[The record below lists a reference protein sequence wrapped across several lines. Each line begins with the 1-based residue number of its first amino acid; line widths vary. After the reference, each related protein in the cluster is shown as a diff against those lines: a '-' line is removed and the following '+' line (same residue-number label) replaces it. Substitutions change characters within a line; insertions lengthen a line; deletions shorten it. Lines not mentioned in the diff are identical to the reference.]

1 MDKKDK
7 VFIIITCILFFTLL
21 CTGGTA
27 VHYKNK
33 YGRLVEQNRMELTIA
48 RNTAAVLSDTI
59 TRAREEVG
67 AIGESLGKQRTSVAE
82 LREIFTEI
90 RARYEKMEDLLNS
103 VGVNNF
109 DIRTDYSSTAITN
122 EEQVGE
128 EYKCL
133 P

>member
-7 VFIIITCILFFTLL
+7 VFIIISCILFFTLL

-33 YGRLVEQNRMELTIA
+33 YDRLVEQNRVELAVA

-59 TRAREEVG
+59 NRAREEVG
-67 AIGESLGKQRTSVAE
+67 ELGESLGKQRTSVAE
-82 LREIFTEI
+82 LRELFTEI

-103 VGVNNF
+103 LGNN
-109 DIRTDYSSTAITN
+109 DCNIYSGDSCISSSN
-122 EEQVGE
+122 GE
-128 EYKCL
+128 
-133 P
+133 

>member
-7 VFIIITCILFFTLL
+7 VFIIIACILFFTLL

-33 YGRLVEQNRMELTIA
+33 YDRLVEQNRVELAIA

-59 TRAREEVG
+59 NRAREEVG

-82 LREIFTEI
+82 LRELFTEI
-90 RARYEKMEDLLNS
+90 RTRYEKMENLLNS

-109 DIRTDYSSTAITN
+109 DVWTDDSGADTTN
-122 EEQVGE
+122 G
-128 EYKCL
+128 KK
-133 P
+133 

>member
-7 VFIIITCILFFTLL
+7 VFIIIACILFFTLL

-33 YGRLVEQNRMELTIA
+33 YDRLVEQNRMELAIA

-59 TRAREEVG
+59 NRAREEVG

-82 LREIFTEI
+82 LRELLTEV
-90 RARYEKMEDLLNS
+90 RTRYEKMEELLGS

-109 DIRTDYSSTAITN
+109 YVWTDDSGADTTN
-122 EEQVGE
+122 EE
-128 EYKCL
+128 
-133 P
+133 